1 MLDTLFPFLGGLGLF
16 LIGMM
21 LLSEGLVAFA
31 GGSLKQILL
40 AFTGRPI
47 KAFASGALITALAQ
61 SSTATFLVLPLDK
74 LPSSYTATNAATDAR
89 L

>member
-47 KAFASGALITALAQ
+47 KAFVSGA
-61 SSTATFLVLPLDK
+61 
-74 LPSSYTATNAATDAR
+74 
-89 L
+89 